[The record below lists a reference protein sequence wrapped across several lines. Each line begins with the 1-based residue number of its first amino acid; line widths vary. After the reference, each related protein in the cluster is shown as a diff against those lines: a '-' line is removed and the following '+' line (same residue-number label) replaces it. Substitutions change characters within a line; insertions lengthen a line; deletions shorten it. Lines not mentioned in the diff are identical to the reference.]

1 MADES
6 QRHCIEVACPECGQ
20 VQAEPALVVSTQCRA
35 CRANFQVVD
44 GKGVVRK
51 HPVARLAPPRKD
63 TDPEPAPR
71 VQKPAI
77 ARRFGPSAPAPR
89 SFLMRWLY
97 PEKPRREVH
106 CFNCGHP
113 FSTIGEAQS
122 SQCPKCGGYISLLDY
137 DISEVWNR
145 RIQTGGNVVIRK
157 TGSISGVTVRCH
169 HLTVLGEL
177 AGAVECSGDLV
188 IRNHG
193 KITGTV
199 QCRHLRIEK
208 GARVEFLNPVNATT
222 ATIDGNVRGQISC
235 TGAITL
241 EKRAR
246 LQGLVRTSSLVV
258 KSGAKHIGIIEML
271 TDPPAPPA

>member
-1 MADES
+1 
-6 QRHCIEVACPECGQ
+6 
-20 VQAEPALVVSTQCRA
+20 
-35 CRANFQVVD
+35 
-44 GKGVVRK
+44 
-51 HPVARLAPPRKD
+51 
-63 TDPEPAPR
+63 
-71 VQKPAI
+71 
-77 ARRFGPSAPAPR
+77 
-89 SFLMRWLY
+89 MRWLY